1 LSDLACISAEDV
13 ERLVRKKAPE
23 KEKNS
28 SINFHEF
35 ETYHDFKEFTEAE
48 FIESKLEQFDWNIS
62 HTAEKL
68 GLQRS
73 HLYQKI
79 KKFGLER

>member
-1 LSDLACISAEDV
+1 
-13 ERLVRKKAPE
+13 
-23 KEKNS
+23 
-28 SINFHEF
+28 
-35 ETYHDFKEFTEAE
+35 
-48 FIESKLEQFDWNIS
+48 SKLDQFDWNIS